1 MLSQAYV
8 VAELKSSSKRKWEGE
23 NLSFVAGAVVHQNPA
38 MLLKGEDWF
47 SIERYRYNTKKS
59 SPECPGSCT
68 KCKTSHKNVHG
79 RGLVLTQT
87 SGILAEQYIE

>member
-47 SIERYRYNTKKS
+47 SIERYRYNTKKAVLNVQEVAQNAR
-59 SPECPGSCT
+59 PHT
-68 KCKTSHKNVHG
+68 KTSM
-79 RGLVLTQT
+79 
-87 SGILAEQYIE
+87 AEDLS